1 MNIGIA
7 VCSCYVLIPAD
18 SQRQIKEPMVSRIGR
33 PGVSFKFI
41 QEQAPSGSVEVKHD

>member
-1 MNIGIA
+1 MSIGIA
-7 VCSCYVLIPAD
+7 YCSCYVLAVPD
-18 SQRQIKEPMVSRIGR
+18 SRQQTQKLTASSIGR